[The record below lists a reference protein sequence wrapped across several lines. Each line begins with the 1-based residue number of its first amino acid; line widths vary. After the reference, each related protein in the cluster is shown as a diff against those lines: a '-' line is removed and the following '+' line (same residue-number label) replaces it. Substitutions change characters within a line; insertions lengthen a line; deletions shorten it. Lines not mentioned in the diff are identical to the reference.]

1 MLYAELSDILSVDK
15 YIKIIQRGRDKSEI
29 KQKPA
34 QFLNRHNNYSIRKF
48 TIGTASIL
56 VGTTLI
62 FGLSNEAHAQSN
74 SSAKVSDKVATEQS
88 ASTSQEADSS
98 QQTAAS
104 NAQNV
109 QTAPEQD
116 KATPTTEVN
125 SNNNQTDSKHVAPQK
140 EQNQTATQTE
150 SKKKLH
156 KHKQKQKK
164 KQLLIA
170 KSIRRFR

>member
-1 MLYAELSDILSVDK
+1 M
-15 YIKIIQRGRDKSEI
+15 KSN
-29 KQKPA
+29 KKTA

-104 NAQNV
+104 NAQNL
-109 QTAPEQD
+109 
-116 KATPTTEVN
+116 
-125 SNNNQTDSKHVAPQK
+125 SKIKQHLLQRLTLTIIK
-140 EQNQTATQTE
+140 QILSTQHHRKSKIKQLRKQNL
-150 SKKKLH
+150 KKKLH

-170 KSIRRFR
+170 KKHQKIQMIKRLQKKQMKIKLMIV